1 MQAKITSTNIVIRKN
16 RTLKMYQFH
25 SISRT
30 LQNLRFNERTMLE
43 NKQAEVSKIL
53 KQDVVGKELH
63 TDWDYSRILGQLNLL
78 EKLT

>member
-25 SISRT
+25 SISRI

-43 NKQAEVSKIL
+43 NKQAVVSKIL
-53 KQDVVGKELH
+53 KQDVVGK
-63 TDWDYSRILGQLNLL
+63 
-78 EKLT
+78 